1 MEIDEILQKIDENIE
16 FIKSLQ
22 IENQILLE
30 YLKTIKEEET
40 CK

>member
-1 MEIDEILQKIDENIE
+1 MKIDEILQKIDENIE

-30 YLKTIKEEET
+30 YLKAIKEEET